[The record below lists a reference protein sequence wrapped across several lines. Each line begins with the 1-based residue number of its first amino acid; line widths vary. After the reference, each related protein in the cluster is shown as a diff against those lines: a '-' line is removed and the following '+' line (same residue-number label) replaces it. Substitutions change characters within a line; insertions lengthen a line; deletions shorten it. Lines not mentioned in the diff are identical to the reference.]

1 MQEENQIHFYSSYD
15 IDSSSYIDEPNFGI
29 DYLPLL
35 IQLGFIYIVP
45 LHVFE
50 FCSAIVTIDLA
61 SKLSSE
67 ENNSKLSSL
76 MSLKQMFQN
85 SIDFDISIMKSTF
98 ITSLY

>member
-1 MQEENQIHFYSSYD
+1 MLYFETLFQKILVHHIPSSPMQEEN
-15 IDSSSYIDEPNFGI
+15 
-29 DYLPLL
+29 
-35 IQLGFIYIVP
+35 QLGFIYIVP